1 MRVDVDVVHYAPMD
15 WLHQILGQDIKAGLL
30 IVATIIVIEG
40 VLSVDNAAVLAQM
53 VMGLPEDQRGKALR
67 IGLLFGYV
75 LRGICILLVG
85 VLVSIWWIGPVGGL
99 YLLMLAIKHFAK
111 KEHVETEAEEA
122 VDHQGNWIYRHVL
135 RLLGPFWATVASVET
150 MDLMFSIDN
159 VIAANAIAPGNYTLI
174 IFGVFVGIL
183 FMRFAAQ
190 GFVKLMHKYP
200 FLETCAFLV
209 VGLLGLKLLAEI
221 GVHFYPESAY
231 THVLESMTFKVVWS
245 IVTLSIFFIPVL
257 THRLMGWPKKK

>member
-1 MRVDVDVVHYAPMD
+1 MTPAPLESLRME
-15 WLHQILGQDIKAGLL
+15 WLHMILGPDIKAGLL
-30 IVATIIVIEG
+30 IVATIIIIEG

-67 IGLLFGYV
+67 IGLIFGYV

-85 VLVSIWWIGPVGGL
+85 VLVKVWWIGPVGGA
-99 YLLMLAIKHFAK
+99 YLLMLAVKHFAK
-111 KEHVETEAEEA
+111 KEHVEEEAEEA
-122 VDHQGNWIYRHVL
+122 VDMQGHWLYNHAV
-135 RLLGPFWATVASVET
+135 RLMGPFWATVASVEV

-190 GFVKLMHKYP
+190 GFVVLMHRYP

-209 VGLLGLKLLAEI
+209 VGLLGLKLLAEV
-221 GVHFYPESAY
+221 GVHFWPASGFA
-231 THVLESMTFKVVWS
+231 HVLESMTFKVVWS
-245 IVTLSIFFIPVL
+245 VTTLGIFFIPVL
-257 THRLMGWPKKK
+257 THQLLGWPRKK

>member
-1 MRVDVDVVHYAPMD
+1 ME
-15 WLHQILGQDIKAGLL
+15 WLHMILGPDIKAGLL
-30 IVATIIVIEG
+30 IVATIIIIEG

-67 IGLLFGYV
+67 IGLIFGYV

-85 VLVSIWWIGPVGGL
+85 VLVKVWWIGPVGGA
-99 YLLMLAIKHFAK
+99 YLLMLAVKHFAK
-111 KEHVETEAEEA
+111 KEHVEEEAEEA
-122 VDHQGNWIYRHVL
+122 VDMQGHWLYNHAV
-135 RLLGPFWATVASVET
+135 RLLGPFWATVASVEV

-190 GFVKLMHKYP
+190 GFVVLMHRYP

-209 VGLLGLKLLAEI
+209 VGLLGLKLLAEV
-221 GVHFYPESAY
+221 GVHFWPASSFA
-231 THVLESMTFKVVWS
+231 HVLESMTFKVVWS
-245 IVTLSIFFIPVL
+245 VTTLGIFFIPLL
-257 THRLMGWPKKK
+257 THQLMGWPRKK